1 MKHSHSFTLVELAV
15 IVAIVAI
22 TAAMLLPATAVVS
35 EQAKVTGCLG
45 NLKELGKAVQT
56 YAKTYNGHIEG
67 LTGQS
72 GYTGDKTGLPWSKNL
87 FDILKDPKL
96 FLCPADATKN
106 DRRGKPA
113 KCSYGVV
120 KISPAIWPVPHKSFT
135 IDRLLDPA
143 KFIHIMDSQS
153 SWGNIGHASGSW
165 QVIPGHRGGYLDKS
179 RIGMYAPH
187 ENKTVSAALHYDGS
201 VNTYTYPEAVKDF
214 PPERK
219 EKVFF

>member
-1 MKHSHSFTLVELAV
+1 MIELAV
-15 IVAIVAI
+15 IIAVLAIF
-22 TAAMLLPATAVVS
+22 AALLLPATAVVS
-35 EQAKVTGCLG
+35 EQAKTTACLG

-120 KISPAIWPVPHKSFT
+120 KISPAIWPERMKSFT
-135 IDRLLDPA
+135 IDRLIDPA
-143 KFIHIMDSQS
+143 KFLHIMDSHS
-153 SWGNIGHASGSW
+153 SWNNIGHASGGW
-165 QVIPGHRGGYLDKS
+165 QIILSSRGGYLDKN
-179 RIGMYAPH
+179 RIKMYAPH
-187 ENKTVSAALHYDGS
+187 EGFTVSSGLHYDGS
-201 VNTYTYPEAVKDF
+201 VKTYRYPEAAKNF
-214 PPERK
+214 PSQRK
-219 EKVFF
+219 EEVFF